1 MSSEGEPSLE
11 HMLEATVRI
20 PPHVALRAFAEET
33 VVLNLHPGRYHSL
46 NPTGGRFLELLE
58 ERHSFRAALELLQ
71 SEFPTADPLRIRAD
85 VHEFCVALAASGL
98 IEIDTEDSH

>member
-33 VVLNLHPGRYHSL
+33 VAL

-98 IEIDTEDSH
+98 IEIDTEDSR